1 MAVANEREDESEI
14 LPLID
19 GVGFPYIHFHDAS
32 SLFLS
37 PLRSGGEKTLGFV
50 NLAAG
55 ASYSLPCSGRRR
67 RRRLSLL
74 SLSLPS
80 VSIIFSSSLFFFL
93 LHPLAKRK
101 EEEERR
107 ENLLDGPRGKERVK
121 WAQAKNENRQLK
133 KDFLLQNDSM
143 FPESTGT
150 GKWKQ

>member
-1 MAVANEREDESEI
+1 MAVANEREDESEF

-19 GVGFPYIHFHDAS
+19 GGFGFPYIHFHDAS

-37 PLRSGGEKTLGFV
+37 S
-50 NLAAG
+50 
-55 ASYSLPCSGRRR
+55 SQRRR
-67 RRRLSLL
+67 ENPRVCEPRRGGFLFPSLQWTEEEAPPFPL
-74 SLSLPS
+74 PSLSLPS

-121 WAQAKNENRQLK
+121 WAQAKKENRQLK
-133 KDFLLQNDSM
+133 KDLFA
-143 FPESTGT
+143 
-150 GKWKQ
+150 K